1 MSALLQTKP
10 LDCGVGQEE
19 ATSITLLPL
28 HFSQLHSL
36 STGVTSKIYISPC
49 TAVTHHALENIK

>member
-10 LDCGVGQEE
+10 LDSGVGQGE
-19 ATSITLLPL
+19 AASITLLPL

-36 STGVTSKIYISPC
+36 NTRVTSKIYIRPC